1 MQNYN
6 IYFFGIRTFNMN
18 IKLNHVKNVMKISKK
33 DYFLF
38 ICINYYKTVTR
49 IFNYYSLIYHES
61 CNFFFESCNFFP
73 INVLQN
79 LLLFVII
86 FRYLIPFELFLFF
99 WFVGKV
105 KVQCHSYTHK
115 SSVPATSAENTS
127 FSPLDSLAV
136 LANIYNC

>member
-1 MQNYN
+1 
-6 IYFFGIRTFNMN
+6 MN

-61 CNFFFESCNFFP
+61 CNFFP

-79 LLLFVII
+79 LLLFVIV

-99 WFVGKV
+99 FFFLVCG
-105 KVQCHSYTHK
+105 
-115 SSVPATSAENTS
+115 
-127 FSPLDSLAV
+127 
-136 LANIYNC
+136 